1 MDKFDETR
9 IIKEKKLKLIDIYD
23 DLIHVKIKELV
34 DEEDYDIKAII
45 ENQINE
51 LIEKLINAWINIY
64 SYYIIDVPII

>member
-51 LIEKLINAWINIY
+51 LIEKLINA
-64 SYYIIDVPII
+64 

>member
-9 IIKEKKLKLIDIYD
+9 IIKEKKLKLRYIYD
-23 DLIHVKIKELV
+23 DLIHMKINELV

-51 LIEKLINAWINIY
+51 LIEKLINA
-64 SYYIIDVPII
+64 